1 MRCRKSPACP
11 QMLSRDARGAAGE
24 IKMMTTE
31 EILKIVMAKRTKMG
45 LKIRLLTP
53 DGETTLYPKDHATK
67 SKWLADARRKGYTVL
82 ES

>member
-1 MRCRKSPACP
+1 
-11 QMLSRDARGAAGE
+11 
-24 IKMMTTE
+24 MTAEQIRTMA
-31 EILKIVMAKRTKMG
+31 MAKRAAMG

-67 SKWLADARRKGYTVL
+67 AKWLADAQRKGYTIL

>member
-1 MRCRKSPACP
+1 
-11 QMLSRDARGAAGE
+11 
-24 IKMMTTE
+24 MTAE
-31 EILKIVMAKRTKMG
+31 QIRAMAMAKRTAMG

-67 SKWLADARRKGYTVL
+67 TKWIAEAQRKGYTIL